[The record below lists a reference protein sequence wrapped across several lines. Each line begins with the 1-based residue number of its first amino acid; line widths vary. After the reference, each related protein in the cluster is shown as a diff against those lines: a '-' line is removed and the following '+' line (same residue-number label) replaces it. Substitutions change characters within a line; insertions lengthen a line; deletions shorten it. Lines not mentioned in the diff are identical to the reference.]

1 MSDSSVHVKV
11 TINDLYREQQETN
24 KLLIKTVA
32 HLEQLADVPD
42 RMRAVEVEQAK
53 MKWIEKIAYAAL
65 TGSIISVISLIVNSI
80 PKA

>member
-1 MSDSSVHVKV
+1 MSESTTHVKV

-42 RMRAVEVEQAK
+42 RMRAAEVEIAK
-53 MKWIEKIAYAAL
+53 MKWVEKIAYAAL
-65 TGSIISVISLIVNSI
+65 SGSVVSIISLIINSI

>member
-1 MSDSSVHVKV
+1 MSDSQLHVKV

-32 HLEQLADVPD
+32 HLEQLNDVPD

-65 TGSIISVISLIVNSI
+65 TGSIVSVISLVISAI